1 MFKVGLFEIKYV
13 FIFNNSI
20 CIIESRDNWS
30 QSWKYKVVSLENI
43 VKLHIQDEHIKSLI

>member
-20 CIIESRDNWS
+20 CIIESRDHNH
-30 QSWKYKVVSLENI
+30 ENT
-43 VKLHIQDEHIKSLI
+43 K